1 MAGKHVLTP
10 SQIRNHKCPLGH
22 RRDILADGNRLQHV
36 ALPTGKHN
44 WYHPYTRP
52 DGRETIM
59 SFGPVDAETARQLND
74 EAIALE
80 AQGLDPQKVFN
91 ERKEAAKVA
100 AACG

>member
-1 MAGKHVLTP
+1 
-10 SQIRNHKCPLGH
+10 
-22 RRDILADGNRLQHV
+22 
-36 ALPTGKHN
+36 
-44 WYHPYTRP
+44 
-52 DGRETIM
+52 
-59 SFGPVDAETARQLND
+59 VDAETARQLND